1 MNHEAG
7 AVQSVICPNC
17 DSALPEGC
25 AGLFKASDG
34 QSCWLNRPDKI
45 EAAKSDAAP
54 PVKSPLPAQ
63 AGGGEETSILDSSAR
78 SFKERLWMVT
88 NDDGSYVITD
98 EANKGGLGGFAPPW
112 GKPYREVLNDF
123 MRHRDRS
130 ESSAIELYAAIHRGI
145 HVVPGTEVRGVYIVS
160 KGTAYKVLAG
170 THHQGR
176 FLGFGGQK
184 FRVTLKSGEVIE
196 SNNTWYIGKIAPHL
210 RKQFP
215 DNATMEAI
223 P

>member
-1 MNHEAG
+1 VSTENVMVVVDEGVPGHDM
-7 AVQSVICPNC
+7 SVEVT
-17 DSALPEGC
+17 AKYR
-25 AGLFKASDG
+25 ADG
-34 QSCWLNRPDKI
+34 GIDILSVREHPQADPH
-45 EAAKSDAAP
+45 
-54 PVKSPLPAQ
+54 VKSPLPAQ
-63 AGGGEETSILDSSAR
+63 AGGGEETSILDSSAK
-78 SFKERLWMVT
+78 SFKQKLWMAT

-98 EANKGGLGGFAPPW
+98 EANKGGLSGFAPPW
-112 GKPYREVLNDF
+112 GKSYREVLNDF

-145 HVVPGTEVRGVYIVS
+145 HAVPGTFDTSPKVRGVYIVS

-196 SNNTWYIGKIAPHL
+196 SNNTWYIGKVAPHL
-210 RKQFP
+210 RKHFP